1 MDSNKINETCLE
13 FIFLPEYDT
22 NLKLKA
28 YLEGANI
35 DHDFNISKIIVIP
48 NSSFQN
54 EYYTENLTI
63 FTGDKEELLYTF
75 KMIIYNGITNY
86 VAYDTTENNLP
97 SIEMLFFSK
106 KGLPIS
112 IKYKNMAI
120 NNYETKDN
128 KYRRRFF
135 ISNANINK
143 LEYIN
148 RINTFKFDKYSYQA
162 LIRIPE
168 NDDIKYSLSLIK
180 DTKNK
185 IYDKEEIKIE
195 KKEKEL
201 LSKFYEDFNIFI
213 DLLFELETRDY
224 NDETEEELLSQ
235 VESLNKLREEITNK
249 NIYSFLLN
257 PLDFEKVE
265 NSLELIHYYH
275 YLCEF
280 TILYNNNHPL
290 FDFNTFKNGIYENNE
305 NEKNIYNS
313 LNENVIIDNE
323 EKIKILQTITNISAK
338 SIKSKN
344 IIRNFSFVN
353 ESNLS
358 SKNPY
363 YKAIQLVKDIID
375 HLNEDSRLFELFLSF
390 DSGTINNILEKN
402 EIKDYSSKDIFG
414 EKINYKLGKYKTE
427 FGLSLLNVKD
437 VQSHLQKLIPKTIIR
452 AETNINFKAYYD
464 KVTNIMI
471 INELL
476 LFNQSIST
484 MDYIYQKKDSDAYV
498 IPITMEI
505 LHELMSH
512 AKVRLNDENE
522 ISPRNFRDSKSNFEY
537 KNIKKNIELDSG
549 EYKNMP
555 ISESGRILEYF
566 ISENKQVINSLKT
579 PSQKNIK
586 FINYLYWVGPNFN
599 ELENEVLINNDQNSN
614 ENTMLVDSFDN
625 EDIYE
630 GCYFDR
636 SVK

>member
-224 NDETEEELLSQ
+224 NDKTEEELLSQ

-257 PLDFEKVE
+257 PLDFDKVE

-290 FDFNTFKNGIYENNE
+290 FDFNTFKNGIYENTE

>member
-213 DLLFELETRDY
+213 DLLFELEKGYY
-224 NDETEEELLSQ
+224 NDKTEEELLSQ

-257 PLDFEKVE
+257 PLDFDKVE

-275 YLCEF
+275 YLNEF
-280 TILYNNNHPL
+280 TILYNNNDPL
-290 FDFNTFKNGIYENNE
+290 FDFNTFKNGIYENSE

-537 KNIKKNIELDSG
+537 KNIKKNVELDSG

>member
-280 TILYNNNHPL
+280 TILYNNNDPL

-452 AETNINFKAYYD
+452 AETYINFKAYYD

-537 KNIKKNIELDSG
+537 KNIKKNVELDSG

-586 FINYLYWVGPNFN
+586 FINYHYWVGPNFN

>member
-224 NDETEEELLSQ
+224 NDKTEEELLSQ

-265 NSLELIHYYH
+265 NSLESIHHHH

-290 FDFNTFKNGIYENNE
+290 FDFNTFKNGIYENTE

-537 KNIKKNIELDSG
+537 KNIKKNVELDSG

>member
-213 DLLFELETRDY
+213 DLLFELEKGYY
-224 NDETEEELLSQ
+224 NDKTEEELLSQ

-257 PLDFEKVE
+257 PLDFDKVE

-290 FDFNTFKNGIYENNE
+290 FDFNTFKNGIYENTE

-537 KNIKKNIELDSG
+537 KNIKKNVELDSG